1 MARAFSAEDG
11 NLVSSIIRSS
21 RTKVYKDIDLTF
33 TAKPNGEIYKKQDAA
48 AVKQA
53 VKNLLLTNFGEKPF
67 NPNFGANL
75 RYLLFELA
83 DPDTETDIES
93 RVFAAIERYEPR
105 ARVLNIRANSQP
117 DRNEVEVTVTF
128 KVVSTSEE
136 VTFTTTLAR
145 LR

>member
-1 MARAFSAEDG
+1 MTRAFSVEDG
-11 NLVSSIIRSS
+11 NLVSSSIRSS
-21 RTKVYKDIDLTF
+21 RTKIYKDIDLTF
-33 TAKPNGEIYKKQDAA
+33 AVKPSGEVYKKQDAA

-53 VKNLLLTNFGEKPF
+53 VKNLLLTNFAEKPF
-67 NPNFGANL
+67 NPDFGANL

-83 DPDTETDIES
+83 DPDTETDIEQ

-105 ARVLNIRANSQP
+105 ARVLNVRANSQP